1 MSDPTDATHQVLV
14 TTESQEP
21 DEDESPP
28 LSPSKRTPK
37 ALPIGANKAKKTK
50 DNYRTGLKYI
60 NLFLEEKGLTKF
72 DDLTNKD
79 VEAES
84 RSFAELY

>member
-14 TTESQEP
+14 TTESHEP

-28 LSPSKRTPK
+28 LSPSKRTPE
-37 ALPIGANKAKKTK
+37 ALPIGANKAKKTQ
-50 DNYRTGLKYI
+50 DNCQTGLKYI
-60 NLFLEEKGLTKF
+60 NLFLEEKGLPKF

-79 VEAES
+79 VEADHC
-84 RSFAELY
+84 RTY